1 MKKLSI
7 VLLFLHT
14 AAAHAGLIEYF
25 KEKDGSTNWQYLANW
40 SSGTL
45 IILLSFVLFNLYR
58 SHRQAQKAN
67 HALEEI
73 RNMLEQRVMERTAT
87 LDKSNQLLKESNS
100 LLEDEITQHKETA
113 KLLRVSETYIKDILE
128 SMPLMLIGVD
138 KAMNVTQWNKC
149 AEKFTGLNS
158 QQAIGKNLWDV
169 YPTITLSPNQI
180 LDVIQKNNTVTI
192 KHCQRGQYYFDITIY
207 PLSEQSETGVVVLVD
222 NVTQRILAEN
232 MLIQRDKMSSM
243 GELAST
249 MAHDINTPLQAILG
263 DLDAVKSA
271 LVEKLDQVV
280 ANNAEAVKTVVELL
294 DDASERGKQASG
306 VINNLLDFAGA
317 HGDTQKLASVPVVIE
332 HALDLAADVLSDPS
346 GLKFRDI
353 QIEKHYE
360 KNLPEVPCY
369 VPELQQVFFSLFR
382 HACHSVAQAVG
393 RENFIP
399 AIRIDMMECYDA
411 LWIKVQHNGVGLTY
425 EEQQYIFEPF
435 FNKANND
442 EDVDA
447 AKRLSFSYFIITEHH
462 KGHMAV
468 TSDINVG
475 TTFHIQLQL
484 KIPGFN
490 KPVHHA

>member
-1 MKKLSI
+1 MNRVLV
-7 VLLFLHT
+7 VLLLLQSVV
-14 AAAHAGLIEYF
+14 ANAGLVEYF

-45 IILLSFVLFNLYR
+45 IIILSIVLFNLYR
-58 SHRQAQKAN
+58 SHRRAKKAN
-67 HALEEI
+67 QALEEI
-73 RNMLEQRVMERTAT
+73 RNVLEQRVLERTAT
-87 LDKSNQLLKESNS
+87 LDESNRLLKESNV
-100 LLEDEITQHKETA
+100 LLEGEINQHKETS
-113 KLLRVSETYIKDILE
+113 KLLRLSETYIKDILE

-180 LDVIQKNNTVTI
+180 VDVIQKNSPVTI
-192 KHCQRGQYYFDITIY
+192 KHCQRGQYYFDITLY
-207 PLSEQSETGVVVLVD
+207 PLSEQGQSEVVVLVD

-249 MAHDINTPLQAILG
+249 MAHDINTPLQAILR
-263 DLDAVKSA
+263 DLGALKNS
-271 LVEKLDQVV
+271 LVETADVDV
-280 ANNAEAVKTVVELL
+280 ASQKNLLELL
-294 DDASERGKQASG
+294 DDATERGRQASG
-306 VINNLLDFAGA
+306 VIDNLLNFARA
-317 HGDTQKLASVPVVIE
+317 HGDAQRLANICDVIE
-332 HALDLAADVLSDPS
+332 HSLDLAADVLSDPA

-353 QIEKHYE
+353 TIERHYE

-382 HACHSVAQAVG
+382 HACHALGQVVG
-393 RENFIP
+393 RENFKP
-399 AIRIDMMECYDA
+399 LLRIDIMECYDT

-435 FNKANND
+435 FNKAEGD
-442 EDVDA
+442 ENVDA

-462 KGHMAV
+462 KGQMAI
-468 TSDINVG
+468 TSDVNVG
-475 TTFHIQLQL
+475 TTFHIQLQI

-490 KPVHHA
+490 KPIHHA